1 MKAIFFDFDGVI
13 IDSEPLMRYAFSK
26 SYSIHYGDTSKCPI
40 EEYLSHS
47 GDAFNR
53 IMQRLGLSKDL
64 YPDFKRISTE
74 NIDMIKIFPHI
85 TEFLIFCK
93 KAKMKTALI
102 TGKDSARTIQIL
114 NRFNIYQYFDLLVC
128 SDMVKQPKPN
138 PESIITAL
146 DKLQVKAN
154 ETFMIGDSL
163 YDMIAAKRAGV
174 KSIGVL
180 WGIVRNDQ
188 LFKELNV
195 DYIIKT
201 PQELYSII
209 EKQ

>member
-195 DYIIKT
+195 DYIIKM

>member
-1 MKAIFFDFDGVI
+1 MKAIFFDFDGVV

-85 TEFLIFCK
+85 TEFLISCK
-93 KAKMKTALI
+93 QAKMKTALI
-102 TGKDSARTIQIL
+102 TGKDSVRTIQIL
-114 NRFNIYQYFDLLVC
+114 NKFNIRQYFDLLVC

-154 ETFMIGDSL
+154 DAFMIGDSL

-174 KSIGVL
+174 KSVGVL
-180 WGIVRNDQ
+180 WGIIKNDQ

-201 PQELYSII
+201 PKDLYSIL

>member
-1 MKAIFFDFDGVI
+1 
-13 IDSEPLMRYAFSK
+13 
-26 SYSIHYGDTSKCPI
+26 
-40 EEYLSHS
+40 
-47 GDAFNR
+47 
-53 IMQRLGLSKDL
+53 MQRLGLSKDL

-195 DYIIKT
+195 DYIIKM

>member
-146 DKLQVKAN
+146 EKLQVKAN

-195 DYIIKT
+195 DYIIKM